1 MDRQYLIDK
10 INSVGDVSKDRNAIY
25 EVLAELGISYKK
37 TNCHKCLQDLLN
49 IAKEELGLIGNA
61 ADESSFNDDF
71 EYVYIC
77 DRAQTW
83 NGHIINQNTP
93 VKVIREFVKKFPKG
107 YYKKEKLNKD
117 NDMINIPNFIAE
129 PNAVHTVVAD
139 AGVQPVPAG
148 ITGLQGI
155 QGVQGVQDLQGIQGI
170 QGIQDLQGITVPEE
184 NNHEN
189 ENKEQ
194 ETV

>member
-25 EVLAELGISYKK
+25 EVLTELGISYKK

-49 IAKEELGLIGNA
+49 IAKEELGLIGDA
-61 ADESSFNDDF
+61 ADVSSFNDDF

-77 DRAQTW
+77 DRAQSW

-93 VKVIREFVKKFPKG
+93 VKVIREFVKSHPNG
-107 YYKKEKLNKD
+107 YYIKQNT
-117 NDMINIPNFIAE
+117 MINIPNFIAE

-155 QGVQGVQDLQGIQGI
+155 QGVQDLQGIQGV
-170 QGIQDLQGITVPEE
+170 QGVQDLQGITVPEE
-184 NNHEN
+184 NNH
-189 ENKEQ
+189 
-194 ETV
+194 